1 MFKSVFTFA
10 RKAMKKSNRMK
21 TTISK
26 YVVVAGLLFCI
37 ALLLILGS
45 SSMEMLMNRLRILN
59 IEVTED
65 MSDSFFIMPKES
77 DSYKFLIVNA
87 PDDFISYL
95 DEAQKIDDGFDYA
108 TAELDSPYD
117 FINCGKLMREAGA
130 CSAAVFPSDVNRA
143 KASGEPY
150 KILTYSL
157 TDNLNNDIA
166 EEYLKTIV
174 GDYSDYVH
182 ESEGLPTPE
191 IVSSTPVLYAV
202 PFKSFDRSLIG
213 IIGVVPLVIFIII
226 LFSVMTGG
234 TNVIAG
240 EKERGTFAAV
250 ILTPVP
256 RSSIVIGD
264 IFGISILALIP
275 SLILCLVVHI
285 FNFIRGGHQSLGG
298 LLIAFLLVITFTW
311 FAAALTVLISVLNRS
326 VISAQTAFLPVF
338 LLMLGIG
345 VTCIQKLGV
354 FEKYLL
360 YFPIYGHFF
369 GIGNALAA
377 GWGYF
382 ESYKIAALTCCLIT
396 LLITVGLVALS
407 SALLKNERFMT
418 NAGGISAREI
428 KKASR
433 KSLANF
439 DIGPILH
446 HILFPIVV
454 LSVVQL
460 LALIPTAIKYMQ
472 DSAFAD
478 FISNLQ
484 NVETMTDLIGTVSEI
499 FATFMN
505 DPVFLIS
512 MTFGYVLLVL
522 IYCLRIRV
530 FEKNPHPLQGLCF
543 TGSRPLIKYLGGLL
557 LGFALLSSVCLILI
571 ATGNLT
577 FNGLGVNSSNCLVI
591 LSGIPMWFIQGASE
605 EIMFRGYMIPRLT
618 SKYNKVFALIF
629 SSFLFAVF
637 HGANIGFTPL
647 AGINLFLIAFM
658 FALIYLLTD
667 SIWITCAAHTAWNF
681 CQGSLYGLE
690 VSGSSS
696 GASVIASSYTPSARA
711 FMTGGAFGP
720 EGGLAVTIVT
730 LVAMAIVIFLM
741 WRKGMF
747 SKSKSADLV

>member
-10 RKAMKKSNRMK
+10 RKAMKKSNQMK
-21 TTISK
+21 TTISPH
-26 YVVVAGLLFCI
+26 VVILGLLFCT
-37 ALLLILGS
+37 ALLLVLGS
-45 SSMEMLMNRLRILN
+45 ASVEMLVNRLRVLN
-59 IEVTED
+59 IEVGED
-65 MSDSFFIMPKES
+65 LTDSIFLIPEES
-77 DSYKFLIVNA
+77 DNHKFLIVNA
-87 PDDFISYL
+87 PDDFIVYL
-95 DEAQKIDDGFDYA
+95 DEAKTIDDSFDYA
-108 TAELDSPYD
+108 TAELESPYD
-117 FINCGKLMREAGA
+117 FINCGKLMHEAGA
-130 CSAAVFPSDVNRA
+130 CSAAVFPSTGDLYLS
-143 KASGEPY
+143 SGEPY

-157 TDNLNNDIA
+157 TDDLDNDIA
-166 EEYLKTIV
+166 EEHLKSIL
-174 GDYSDYVH
+174 GDYSTYVH
-182 ESEGLPTPE
+182 ESKGLPTPKIE
-191 IVSSTPVLYAV
+191 SSTPVLYAV

-213 IIGVVPLVIFIII
+213 IVGVVPLVIFIFI
-226 LFSVMTGG
+226 LFCVMTGG

-264 IFGISILALIP
+264 IFGISVLALIP
-275 SLILCLVVHI
+275 SLILCLVIHFYNLI
-285 FNFIRGGHQSLGG
+285 SGHQSLVG

-326 VISAQTAFLPVF
+326 IISAQTAFLPIF

-369 GIGNALAA
+369 GIGNALAV

-382 ESYKIAALTCCLIT
+382 ESYKLAALTCCLIT
-396 LLITVGLVALS
+396 LLLTVGLVALS

-418 NAGGISAREI
+418 NAGGVSAREI

-433 KSLANF
+433 KSIANF

-446 HILFPIVV
+446 HTLFPIVV

-472 DSAFAD
+472 DAAFAD

-522 IYCLRIRV
+522 IYCLRIRI

-543 TGSRPLIKYLGGLL
+543 TGSRPLIKYLVGLL
-557 LGFALLSSVCLILI
+557 LGFTLLSSVCLILI
-571 ATGNLT
+571 LTGNLT

-618 SKYNKVFALIF
+618 SKYNKIFAVIF

-647 AGINLFLIAFM
+647 AGINLFLIAVM

-690 VSGSSS
+690 VSGSTS
-696 GASVIASSYTPSARA
+696 GASVIASSYTSKARA

-730 LVAMAIVIFLM
+730 LVAMTIVIFLM